1 MRKIILQTVTGI
13 LFLLGL
19 SCKLTAQS
27 KSQYSQILSKFE
39 QWKSTQFKK
48 GIYATEKSCNLD
60 TMTKEGYKGP
70 TMGIP
75 RDIDISFTDIN
86 NDNKLDA
93 IVTFNPDQCDGG
105 NALMNAQIRILI
117 LSSGAA
123 YVTDDT
129 YIDKIETRFKKG
141 WFGIEKASYGTFFGT
156 YYEYKETDGRCCPS
170 IRRPFTIEYKTK
182 KLEFTDK

>member
-1 MRKIILQTVTGI
+1 MLKIIIQTIASI
-13 LFLLGL
+13 LFFVGL

-27 KSQYSQILSKFE
+27 KSEYVQLLNKFE
-39 QWKSTQFKK
+39 QWKSIQYKK
-48 GIYATEKSCNLD
+48 GVYATEKNCNLD

-75 RDIDISFTDIN
+75 NDIDISFTDIN

-93 IVTFNPDQCDGG
+93 IVTFSPDQCDGG
-105 NALMNAQIRILI
+105 NALMNAQIRVLI
-117 LSSGAA
+117 LSNNAG
-123 YVTDDT
+123 YIIDDT

-141 WFGIEKASYGTFFGT
+141 WFNIEKASYGTFFGT
-156 YYEYKETDGRCCPS
+156 YYEYKETDGRCCSS
-170 IRRPFTIEYKTK
+170 IRRPFTIDYKTK